1 MACSDPVVIGGSC
14 DDAINYGETID
25 LEFSYTNDDGT
36 PIDLS
41 SASVSIFSSSPDVI
55 KDKATITI
63 TDAPNGKVQFLL
75 DRDDAL
81 ELRRGRNNRFRVQ
94 MIFGPTSDD
103 VTPEIYIQVT

>member
-1 MACSDPVVIGGSC
+1 MTCCGPIVIGGSC

-25 LEFSYTNDDGT
+25 LEFAYKNEDDT

-41 SASVSIFSSSPDVI
+41 SASVSVFSSSPEVI
-55 KDKATITI
+55 KDRATITI
-63 TDAPNGKVQFLL
+63 IDAPNGKVQFLL